1 MGRDF
6 KIIIP
11 GGCNAKCSFCFAGEA
26 KPTSPTWIG
35 GLVTA
40 LSDATEDFKELNIT
54 GGEPTASPY
63 LIGALGVI
71 KKYKHKFPKV
81 VMTTNGYK
89 LTPEILD
96 GAVDHLN
103 ISRHHYFD
111 RVNNAIFGTDTVP
124 NADKLSTL
132 ITRCNRI
139 GIDVSL
145 SMTLLNNTVSTDV
158 ENMIQLAKEVGA
170 SALKVRRDYNLGLGE
185 STVERAFCDIRA
197 VHTSACEVC
206 RVKTQLIEG
215 LRVSWHAGVM
225 EPSDIIRDD
234 IHEIILQPTGKLTLD
249 YAGNKPFRFPS
260 STHSGHSGFA
270 KALETLRNSPTDV
283 GGCGSVNSVVRGC
296 GGNVYKKS
304 AALMPTVVG
313 TTSEWSGVSS
323 CGSVGCG
330 SNRRGVSG
338 CGGYSSCGSSGC

>member
-11 GGCNAKCSFCFAGEA
+11 GGCNAKCSFCFAGET
-26 KPTSPTWIG
+26 KTTSPTWIG

-103 ISRHHYFD
+103 ISRHSATD
-111 RVNNAIFGTDTVP
+111 KVNRAIFGTDTVP
-124 NADKLSTL
+124 YAHNLL
-132 ITRCNRI
+132 NMIERCNNL

-145 SMTLLNNTVSTDV
+145 SMTLLDQTTSRNVMDMV
-158 ENMIQLAKEVGA
+158 QLARTVGA
-170 SALKVRRDYNLGLGE
+170 SGLKVRRDYNLGLGE
-185 STVERAFCDIRA
+185 SNVEKSFNDIRA
-197 VHTSACEVC
+197 IHESSCSVC
-206 RVKTQLIEG
+206 RVKTQLIKG
-215 LRVSWHAGVM
+215 LKVSWHAGVM
-225 EPSDIIRDD
+225 EPSDIIKDD

-249 YAGNKPFRFPS
+249 YAGNKPFSFPS
-260 STHSGHSGFA
+260 KTHSG
-270 KALETLRNSPTDV
+270 NSRLA
-283 GGCGSVNSVVRGC
+283 GMSQHIREVRGC
-296 GGNVYKKS
+296 GGGIYKEIIHH
-304 AALMPTVVG
+304 G
-313 TTSEWSGVSS
+313 CDVST
-323 CGSVGCG
+323 
-330 SNRRGVSG
+330 RAVSG
-338 CGGYSSCGSSGC
+338 CGAIGHGVSRCGGYSCCGSSGC

>member
-11 GGCNAKCSFCFAGEA
+11 GGCNAKCSFCFSGDT

-103 ISRHHYFD
+103 ISRHSAMD
-111 RVNNAIFGTDTVP
+111 RLNQAIFGTDTVP
-124 NADKLSTL
+124 HMHQLGNM
-132 ITRCNRI
+132 IERCNNL

-145 SMTLLNNTVSTDV
+145 SMTLSDQSTPRNVGDMVSF
-158 ENMIQLAKEVGA
+158 ARAVGA

-185 STVERAFCDIRA
+185 SGVEKSFNDIRA
-197 VHTSACEVC
+197 IHESSCSVC
-206 RVKTQLIEG
+206 RVKTQIIKG
-215 LRVSWHAGVM
+215 LKVSWHAGVM
-225 EPSDIIRDD
+225 EPSDIIKDD

-249 YAGNKPFRFPS
+249 YAGNKPFSFPS
-260 STHSGHSGFA
+260 RTHNGYSRFA
-270 KALETLRNSPTDV
+270 KAFETLRNSPTDV
-283 GGCGSVNSVVRGC
+283 KGCGGVVYKELVHHGCGVSTRVVSGCGSIGRVVSR
-296 GGNVYKKS
+296 
-304 AALMPTVVG
+304 
-313 TTSEWSGVSS
+313 
-323 CGSVGCG
+323 
-330 SNRRGVSG
+330 